1 MNKKKKVSYRLPI
14 GFKLRAKVSFKDTV
28 YKIATGK
35 SGGAYLFLWYK
46 GFPNPHEIREMR
58 R

>member
-35 SGGAYLFLWYK
+35 SEETVSYLADLLK
-46 GFPNPHEIREMR
+46 PND
-58 R
+58 